1 MTEPATL
8 DKPTPAAGTS
18 TSRRTARPVRV
29 CILAPSLDILGGQA
43 IVAQR
48 LIQRLRQDSELEITF
63 IPHNPRL
70 PGILRHLQRIK
81 YVRTIVTSMAY
92 VGLILRKFPRQDVIH
107 VFRRRTGRS
116 SSRPLRRIPSAA

>member
-1 MTEPATL
+1 MIGPATL
-8 DKPTPAAGTS
+8 DKPAAAAGTS
-18 TSRRTARPVRV
+18 AARRTARPVRV

-48 LIQRLRQDSELEITF
+48 LIQRLRQDPELEITF

-81 YVRTIVTSMAY
+81 YVRTIVTSIAY
-92 VGLILRKFPRQDVIH
+92 VGLILRRFPRQDV
-107 VFRRRTGRS
+107 FTFFPRRTGRFS
-116 SSRPLRRIPSAA
+116 SPRLRRF